1 MFVDDAEAFI
11 GGMLSEK
18 VQPSG
23 PPIGWAGHIRQ
34 LYVEVVE
41 VEPTHQLETVMVVLV
56 ERDADEVF
64 VLHHKVTKGKSGG

>member
-23 PPIGWAGHIRQ
+23 PPVCWAGNIRQ
-34 LYVEVVE
+34 LYGEVVE
-41 VEPTHQLETVMVVLV
+41 VEPTHQLETVVAVLV
-56 ERDADEVF
+56 ERDADEMI
-64 VLHHKVTKGKSGG
+64 VLHHKVTKGN